1 MSIFDKFKKS
11 KIERAQS
18 VVSKKETAKVKID
31 RPEPNISKTEVDDQ
45 PKVNQSFSAKDSK
58 FHGLLVRPLITEK
71 ATNLGQKNQ
80 YVFAIS
86 NKANKIQIAQAIE
99 ARYGVKPI
107 KVNVL
112 NISGKVVR
120 RGRQI
125 GRTKDWRKAVITL
138 PAGKN
143 IQIHEGV

>member
-1 MSIFDKFKKS
+1 M
-11 KIERAQS
+11 
-18 VVSKKETAKVKID
+18 
-31 RPEPNISKTEVDDQ
+31 
-45 PKVNQSFSAKDSK
+45 
-58 FHGLLVRPLITEK
+58 ITEK